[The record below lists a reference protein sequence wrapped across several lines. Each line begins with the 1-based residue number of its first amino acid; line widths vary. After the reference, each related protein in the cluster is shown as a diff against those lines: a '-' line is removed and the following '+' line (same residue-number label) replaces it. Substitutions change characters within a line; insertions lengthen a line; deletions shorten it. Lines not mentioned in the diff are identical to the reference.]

1 MKGKGVLPQGFCV
14 LEICVFILDF
24 NEEMGLFIMMMVM
37 IIMMIMMMIM
47 IIYSH
52 ITERY
57 VQYNTSLAECNCTDF
72 AL

>member
-1 MKGKGVLPQGFCV
+1 MLPQGFCV
-14 LEICVFILDF
+14 LEICAFILDF

-37 IIMMIMMMIM
+37 IIMMIM

-52 ITERY
+52 ITERC

>member
-1 MKGKGVLPQGFCV
+1 
-14 LEICVFILDF
+14 
-24 NEEMGLFIMMMVM
+24 
-37 IIMMIMMMIM
+37 MIM

-72 AL
+72 ALWFTQTSAWYLNFLPETCHG